1 MPNHNRPPAPVER
14 KSAQEALREAEDR
27 PLDFDATARSTFLKD
42 AVNQV
47 LLMKSEGK
55 SEEFIR
61 SAIPEMS
68 ARYPELLR
76 KLLSGEEITPLLGM
90 IALLDKIGTGEIS
103 HHGASVAVG
112 RALADRYMPENVRRG
127 ESGSH

>member
-1 MPNHNRPPAPVER
+1 MPNPTRRPDPVER
-14 KSAQEALREAEDR
+14 KSAQEALREAEER
-27 PLDFDATARSTFLKD
+27 PLDFDATARSSFLKD

-55 SEEFIR
+55 SEDFIR
-61 SAIPEMS
+61 AAVPEMV
-68 ARYPELLR
+68 ARYPELFR

-112 RALADRYMPENVRRG
+112 RALAERYMPENIRRA

>member
-1 MPNHNRPPAPVER
+1 MSQRPPAPVER
-14 KSAQEALREAEDR
+14 KSAQEALRESEDR
-27 PLDFDATARSTFLKD
+27 ALDFDATTRSSFLKT

-47 LLMKSEGK
+47 LVMKSEGK

-61 SAIPEMS
+61 AAVPDMV
-68 ARYPELLR
+68 AQFPELFR

-90 IALLDKIGTGEIS
+90 IALLDKIGAGEVS

-112 RALADRYMPENVRRG
+112 RALADRYMPENIRRAEAG
-127 ESGSH
+127 GQH